1 MNTFDLHCDT
11 IIKLY
16 FGKSLRDMAG
26 SHINLNKLK
35 SGGTM
40 VQCFAIFVESNE
52 DAAMMGITDTPEEY
66 LEKAYRRY
74 IEETDKN
81 TDLIRRAYTYGDLIR
96 NRDEGIMSAVLT
108 IEDGVT
114 LNGRIENVDVFHKM
128 GVRMVA
134 LTWNYENSLGYPNS
148 PDPDLHMLG
157 LKPFGKEAV
166 ERMNELGIIVDVSHL
181 SEGGFYDVAKISKK
195 PFIASHSCPRALFDH
210 SRNLT
215 DDQLRT
221 IGNAGGIVGLNF
233 FSRFLHDVRTPEEDY
248 TSVAEIVRALKHI
261 KNTAGTE
268 ALALGSDYDGIGC
281 QLEWGDSAGNALL
294 LERLSGDFTG
304 REIDLLSHGNALRVF
319 KDVL

>member
-11 IIKLY
+11 IIRLY
-16 FGKSLRDMAG
+16 YGKSLRDMED

-35 SGGTM
+35 AGGTM

-52 DAAMMGITDTPEEY
+52 EAASMGITDTPAEY

-81 TDLIRRAYTYGDLIR
+81 TDLIRRAYTYEDLIR
-96 NRDEGIMSAVLT
+96 NRDAGLMSAVLT

-114 LNGRIENVDVFHKM
+114 LDGRIENVDLYHKM

-148 PDPDLHMLG
+148 ADPKLHMLG

-181 SEGGFYDVAKISKK
+181 SEGGFYDVATISKK

-215 DDQLRT
+215 DDQLKT

-233 FSRFLHDVRTPEEDY
+233 FSRFLHDVQTPDQDY
-248 TSVAEIVRALKHI
+248 TSIAEISRALQYI

-281 QLEWGDSAGNALL
+281 QLEWGDSSGNALL
-294 LERLSGDFTG
+294 LERLSKDFTG
-304 REIDLLSHGNALRVF
+304 RELDMISHENAMRVF
-319 KDVL
+319 REVL